1 MRRILV
7 VDDDPGVR
15 GVVGDA
21 LRQDGY
27 QVDDAANG
35 EQALAAFGKHRPD
48 ALVLDLEMPVMDGP
62 TLVRM
67 LRERTKWGAVPLVI
81 MSGVAG
87 AADAGS
93 QLGTRAYL
101 DKPFELSEL
110 LHSVEW
116 IAPPN

>member
-1 MRRILV
+1 MTRILV
-7 VDDDPGVR
+7 IDDDPAIR
-15 GVVGDA
+15 SLIGDA

-27 QVDDAANG
+27 QVDAAANG
-35 EQALAAFGKHRPD
+35 QQALAAFGKHRPD

-62 TLVRM
+62 TLVRT

-81 MSGVAG
+81 IAGVAD

-93 QLGTRAYL
+93 HLGVRACL
-101 DKPFELSEL
+101 GKPFELSEL

-116 IAPPN
+116 IA